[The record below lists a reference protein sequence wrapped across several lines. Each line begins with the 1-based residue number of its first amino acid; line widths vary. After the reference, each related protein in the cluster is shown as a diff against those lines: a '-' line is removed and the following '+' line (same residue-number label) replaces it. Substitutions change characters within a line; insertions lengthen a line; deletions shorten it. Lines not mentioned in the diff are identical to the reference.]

1 MSLKAAVS
9 GYSRWCSRAVG
20 SRHSGSRDPRHFHL
34 GLAGGAG
41 AAFFAFRRKGFFFFF
56 AFAGS
61 GSEGALAGSG
71 SEGALAGSGSEG
83 ALAGSVFEGAHASP
97 IQKTDAADAAGLPG
111 AHSGRA

>member
-1 MSLKAAVS
+1 M
-9 GYSRWCSRAVG
+9 G

-71 SEGALAGSGSEG
+71 
-83 ALAGSVFEGAHASP
+83 FEGAHASP
-97 IQKTDAADAAGLPG
+97 IQKTDAADAAGLPPG
-111 AHSGRA
+111 AHSGHA